1 MRLIQFNSNIII
13 NLFEPRW
20 SREATFMTRKVIK
33 ACNLKRSGVSIMLS
47 NDRQIQKLNH
57 KWKGKNIPTNVL
69 SFPCNEELSKSKL
82 NKCYLGDIILAYETL
97 KKEALDG
104 NILFLN
110 HMSHLLIHGILHL
123 KGYTHENK
131 NNERIMQIEEIRILK
146 NLNINNPYKN
156 QRLA

>member
-1 MRLIQFNSNIII
+1 M
-13 NLFEPRW
+13 
-20 SREATFMTRKVIK
+20 
-33 ACNLKRSGVSIMLS
+33 
-47 NDRQIQKLNH
+47 
-57 KWKGKNIPTNVL
+57 
-69 SFPCNEELSKSKL
+69 
-82 NKCYLGDIILAYETL
+82 AYETL